1 MRWTFAALAAIACL
15 AWSTAQ
21 AQNSTYPSRTVTIV
35 VPQAPGGTNDVVGR
49 FMADRLSQVMDQRFV
64 VENRVGAGGNVGT
77 ASVARSQPDGYT
89 LLVSVDNPLA
99 INPNLY
105 KSVGFD
111 PVADFEPITLIATVP
126 YVLVVNPRYAAS
138 TMPEL
143 IKLAKEKPG
152 QVQYASSG
160 IGTVNHLLVEMLG
173 FETDT
178 KFVHV
183 PYRGVSALMSD
194 LIAGH
199 VDIGFATMPAAQSH
213 IASGTLKA
221 LGVSS
226 PKRLDIARD
235 IPAVSE
241 TVPGYG
247 TELWVGFFAVKGTP
261 PEIVARLKQEA
272 GKILNNPPAR
282 EALVKMGAQ
291 PNPSTGEELT
301 VRLKADLE
309 KWKGVIARVG
319 AKVE

>member
-1 MRWTFAALAAIACL
+1 M
-15 AWSTAQ
+15 
-21 AQNSTYPSRTVTIV
+21 
-35 VPQAPGGTNDVVGR
+35 
-49 FMADRLSQVMDQRFV
+49 
-64 VENRVGAGGNVGT
+64 
-77 ASVARSQPDGYT
+77 
-89 LLVSVDNPLA
+89 
-99 INPNLY
+99 
-105 KSVGFD
+105 
-111 PVADFEPITLIATVP
+111 
-126 YVLVVNPRYAAS
+126 
-138 TMPEL
+138 
-143 IKLAKEKPG
+143 
-152 QVQYASSG
+152 
-160 IGTVNHLLVEMLG
+160 NHLLVEMLG

-272 GKILNNPPAR
+272 GKILNDPQAR

-301 VRLKADLE
+301 ARLKADLD
-309 KWKGVIARVG
+309 KWKVVIARRGREGGVTRSALIAEARTRPG
-319 AKVE
+319 APAGRCRRGLTDFLVQAQVIELGGALRDARSMSRCG

>member
-1 MRWTFAALAAIACL
+1 MDVRRACGIACL

-21 AQNSTYPSRTVTIV
+21 AQNPTYPSRTVTIV

-49 FMADRLSQVMDQRFV
+49 FMADRLSQAMDQRFV

-160 IGTVNHLLVEMLG
+160 IGT
-173 FETDT
+173 
-178 KFVHV
+178 
-183 PYRGVSALMSD
+183 
-194 LIAGH
+194 
-199 VDIGFATMPAAQSH
+199 
-213 IASGTLKA
+213 
-221 LGVSS
+221 
-226 PKRLDIARD
+226 
-235 IPAVSE
+235 
-241 TVPGYG
+241 
-247 TELWVGFFAVKGTP
+247 
-261 PEIVARLKQEA
+261 
-272 GKILNNPPAR
+272 
-282 EALVKMGAQ
+282 
-291 PNPSTGEELT
+291 
-301 VRLKADLE
+301 
-309 KWKGVIARVG
+309 
-319 AKVE
+319 